1 MDSVMLVLTFVSLA
15 TAAGFGVVTFRVM
28 REERQRSEARVAGLS
43 DAIDA
48 GTRSEVLG
56 PRYAETAEA
65 HATMFGRATEAVAGG
80 PMLKAAVIGVMAI
93 VLIVA
98 VAMSGGKRSAAP
110 AAAARADATPLELMS
125 MRSARTGNT
134 LTVTGLVHN
143 PSSGAEARH
152 VDAVILAFNAA
163 GAFVGSGRAPLDFLV
178 LDPDDES
185 PFTVTVPNASDVARY
200 RVSFRTEAGVVRHIN
215 RRSDTSQLARN
226 Q

>member
-1 MDSVMLVLTFVSLA
+1 ME
-15 TAAGFGVVTFRVM
+15 FGSGMGV
-28 REERQRSEARVAGLS
+28 
-43 DAIDA
+43 DA
-48 GTRSEVLG
+48 GE
-56 PRYAETAEA
+56 
-65 HATMFGRATEAVAGG
+65 
-80 PMLKAAVIGVMAI
+80 PMLMALFMGFMLLAVIVWWGS
-93 VLIVA
+93 
-98 VAMSGGKRSAAP
+98 SGDKRSPVP

-200 RVSFRTEAGVVRHIN
+200 RVSFRTEAGVVRHID